1 MRNTVA
7 ELAAAGLGLP
17 LVSRGDNVRHLLRPL
32 GWQAAA
38 GFVGEIDHDGLD
50 ALADRLRQTPGD
62 RLLISNEDLAEVS
75 EEHVSAVMAVAGA
88 AELDV
93 RLVVS
98 ARDWAKQL
106 PSEWQQLLK
115 HRVTTDYETFLQR
128 VRDQEGDEGRTLWR
142 RQDLVGIC
150 DRWASVLDP
159 VDVHVVPVPA
169 ASVDPDAVF
178 RVFAEIL
185 GFDPSSLLI
194 EEQDVNR
201 SFGYVEAE
209 LLRRFN
215 VALGPRLQDYEKE
228 YMPAVRKVLIQQ
240 VMARGQKPR
249 ITLPPEHVDWIRT
262 TTLQRLDTL
271 RERGYTVHGDLDL
284 LLPDEATVRPVPPV
298 ADAEL
303 AAAAVK
309 TLADLSVVAHQAAE
323 AGRTRRQQR
332 REQEAGQRSD
342 VRPLIRRWL
351 RGSGRRPSP
360 RP

>member
-1 MRNTVA
+1 
-7 ELAAAGLGLP
+7 
-17 LVSRGDNVRHLLRPL
+17 
-32 GWQAAA
+32 
-38 GFVGEIDHDGLD
+38 
-50 ALADRLRQTPGD
+50 
-62 RLLISNEDLAEVS
+62 
-75 EEHVSAVMAVAGA
+75 
-88 AELDV
+88 
-93 RLVVS
+93 
-98 ARDWAKQL
+98 
-106 PSEWQQLLK
+106 
-115 HRVTTDYETFLQR
+115 
-128 VRDQEGDEGRTLWR
+128 
-142 RQDLVGIC
+142 
-150 DRWASVLDP
+150 
-159 VDVHVVPVPA
+159 
-169 ASVDPDAVF
+169 VDPDAVF

-185 GFDPSSLLI
+185 GFDPSSLVI

-240 VMARGQKPR
+240 VLARGKKPR
-249 ITLPPEHVDWIRT
+249 ITLPPEHVDWIRS
-262 TTLQRLDTL
+262 TTLQRLDTV

-284 LLPDEATVRPVPPV
+284 LLPDETTVRPVPPV

-303 AAAAVK
+303 AAAAIK
-309 TLADLSVVAHQAAE
+309 TLADLSVVTHQAAE

-332 REQEAGQRSD
+332 REQGAGQRSD